1 MAPKTASLSN
11 RSTFQILLVL
21 SRALAALRPTL
32 IALLIAGGA
41 KLTGGAEH
49 PISFCNVLFVG
60 NLCAAL
66 TVGVW
71 VGFGSLL
78 SDIKATKASVLI
90 GLLVNGCLAA
100 LLSALIFLGLQ
111 ETTVTNAVLL
121 GRLGPVLFAIA
132 GSILLNRSIQ
142 RLEWFGFSLIAA
154 GVMAIALAANNFRI
168 NQGDLLILLSTLVY
182 AASSLINHLVISKQ
196 SSLRLIVF
204 SRNFVSA
211 AIFFAIALILFG
223 PMHFADAFSGSLWIL
238 MAIYALVVIVCAQ
251 FLWFAAFDQ
260 LDAKTIGRLTVISPI
275 FGVTYAFLLNGER
288 PSSTQVATLVVV
300 IAGVVI
306 ASFGKQTSKLKK
318 SEESSKDSE
327 DVASA

>member
-1 MAPKTASLSN
+1 MVERMTNSPQ
-11 RSTFQILLVL
+11 RSTLQIMLVA

-41 KLTGGAEH
+41 KLTGGPAH

-66 TVGVW
+66 TVAAW
-71 VGFGSLL
+71 FGFGTLL
-78 SDIKATKASVLI
+78 QDIRAVKKSVLI

-100 LLSALIFLGLQ
+100 LLSALIFLGLR

-132 GSILLNRSIQ
+132 GSIILGRSIR
-142 RLEWFGFSLIAA
+142 RLEWVGFVLIMGGAI
-154 GVMAIALAANNFRI
+154 AIALSANGFRI
-168 NQGDLLILLSTLVY
+168 NQGDFLILLSTLVY
-182 AASSLINHLVISKQ
+182 TASSLINHLAIAKRA
-196 SSLRLIVF
+196 SLRLIVF

-211 AIFFAIALILFG
+211 IIFFAIALKLFG

-251 FLWFAAFDQ
+251 FLWYAAVNR
-260 LDAKTIGRLTVISPI
+260 LDAKTIGRLTVMSPI

-288 PSSTQVATLVVV
+288 PSSTQVFTLVVV
-300 IAGVVI
+300 IAGVII
-306 ASFGKQTSKLKK
+306 ASFGKQPSKIERT
-318 SEESSKDSE
+318 EESPKNSE